1 MNWLVIIAVGIY
13 AIMCIAVIVMLCGL
27 FHRTPKNLKGYY
39 CIPVMLMTIIAM
51 ILGGIALTL
60 ACLG

>member
-13 AIMCIAVIVMLCGL
+13 VIMCIVVIVMLSQH
-27 FHRTPKNLKGYY
+27 FYRTPKNLKGYY
-39 CIPVMLMTIIAM
+39 CIPVMLMTVIAM
-51 ILGGIALTL
+51 VLGGIALTL